1 MIDFIKDAA
10 TRAAMESQDGDWMNN
25 PFRHFRGV
33 VVEKI
38 FSCASVET
46 VIPVNVSFKPE
57 LVIPLMVTPT
67 AANLTIFPDKFSVGN
82 ITIGVAVPGRVIL
95 LVGRFDTQ
103 VTGKG
108 VKAYGG

>member
-1 MIDFIKDAA
+1 MIDLVKDAA
-10 TRAAMESQDGDWMNN
+10 TRAAMEVQEADWGNN

-33 VVEKI
+33 IVDKTFTCAVVD
-38 FSCASVET
+38 ALL
-46 VIPVNVSFKPE
+46 PVNLSFKPE
-57 LVIPLMVTPT
+57 MVIPLLVVPQS
-67 AANLTIFPDKFSVGN
+67 AVLQIAYDRFSIGN
-82 ITIGVAVPGRVIL
+82 IVISLTSPGRVVL